1 MLNVEKNCYY
11 IVLGVDGED
20 TIYLDLK
27 DKESFDRVVQAIL
40 RANIR
45 ADINVDTPLKIG
57 GTE

>member
-45 ADINVDTPLKIG
+45 ADINVDTPLKVG

>member
-20 TIYLDLK
+20 TIYLGLK

-45 ADINVDTPLKIG
+45 ADINVNTPLKIG